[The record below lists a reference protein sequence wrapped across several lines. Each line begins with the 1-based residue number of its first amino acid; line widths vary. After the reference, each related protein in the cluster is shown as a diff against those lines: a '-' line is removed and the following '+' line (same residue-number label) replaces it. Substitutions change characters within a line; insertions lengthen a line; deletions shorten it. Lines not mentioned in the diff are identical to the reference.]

1 MTDSV
6 LDPVETGHRDP
17 VAATARVGIL
27 GGPTKSNVPLQR
39 AWQRLGIA
47 ASLMTAPESVGML
60 GERDVALVRLDV
72 LPSLDGVEPGLG
84 EVAALVRR
92 GVRVL
97 NRPSA
102 LIAVHDKLVTQELL
116 AAAGVAHPATVHVT
130 GSGEVRSVPLP
141 CVVKPRFGSWG
152 TDVFRCETDTELR
165 LTLRSVADRAWFRR
179 HGALVQQLL
188 PTDGSDLRVLVA
200 GGCLV
205 GAARRVAAG
214 GEWRTNVT
222 LGGTL
227 EPVTAVQDD
236 VVNLSLAAVAVVGA
250 DLVCVDVLPTTCGP
264 VVLEL
269 NGAADF
275 DARYSL
281 PGEDVYL
288 GAALA
293 LQLPAGVAALER

>member
-27 GGPTKSNVPLQR
+27 GAPTKSNVPLQR
-39 AWQRLGIA
+39 AWQRLGLA
-47 ASLMTAPESVGML
+47 ASLVTAPEATGML
-60 GERDVALVRLDV
+60 EERDVALVRLDV

-84 EVAALVRR
+84 EVGALVRR

-116 AAAGVAHPATVHVT
+116 AAAGVAHPVTVHVT
-130 GSGEVRSVPLP
+130 GSGEVPSVPLP

-165 LTLRSVADRAWFRR
+165 GTLRAVADRPWFRR
-179 HGALVQQLL
+179 HGALVQELV
-188 PTDGSDLRVLVA
+188 PSEGTDLRVLAA
-200 GGCLV
+200 GGRVV
-205 GAARRVAAG
+205 GAARRLAAP

-227 EPVTAVQDD
+227 EPVT
-236 VVNLSLAAVAVVGA
+236 VVPSDAAEISLTATALLGA
-250 DLVCVDVLPTTCGP
+250 DLACVDVLPTAHGP

-281 PGEDVYL
+281 PGEDVYVQS
-288 GAALA
+288 ALA
-293 LQLPAGVAALER
+293 LDLIASA